1 MPSGQYHP
9 HIGGGTLC
17 LSHGETRR
25 EMCLSGP
32 QQNRAAAGMWRS
44 DCTWGLLEAIEGA
57 IQLAHVSRMSGVLET
72 SWLCTI
78 DSLGQSAMKEGIL
91 HVKLMDRPLT
101 REGQRKHCADGS
113 GLHNWVESLGEVN
126 PRALCKS
133 SKDPTRFVAL
143 Q

>member
-1 MPSGQYHP
+1 
-9 HIGGGTLC
+9 
-17 LSHGETRR
+17 
-25 EMCLSGP
+25 
-32 QQNRAAAGMWRS
+32 MWRS

-91 HVKLMDRPLT
+91 HVKLMDRPLM
-101 REGQRKHCADGS
+101 REGQRKHCVDNS
-113 GLHNWVESLGEVN
+113 GLHKWAESLREVN